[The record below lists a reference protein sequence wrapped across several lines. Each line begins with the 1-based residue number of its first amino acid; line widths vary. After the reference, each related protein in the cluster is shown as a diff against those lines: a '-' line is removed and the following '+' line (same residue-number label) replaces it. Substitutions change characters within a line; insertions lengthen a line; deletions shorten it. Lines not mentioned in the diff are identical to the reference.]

1 LTDASPDVLLPAALP
16 FASGL
21 PAQAGYSAGRL
32 LGLGLAVSALLVAAS
47 VAATRARFA
56 LRGLAR
62 AWRTA
67 HRRRNLTPQK
77 IVGYEGPAR
86 PEETPG
92 VISRRIVECS
102 EQIQRVLA
110 AKPTEVEVAMCAIGY
125 ATCVGDLLALSQL
138 VRDRYPT
145 CGPIRQI
152 RMRVVLS
159 RAADSLARTRKAL
172 PACMRSG
179 PLGAD
184 TQEGA
189 P

>member
-1 LTDASPDVLLPAALP
+1 LTGTSLGVLFPATPP

-21 PAQAGYSAGRL
+21 PAQAGFPDGRM
-32 LGLGLAVSALLVAAS
+32 LGLGFAVAALLVIASLAA
-47 VAATRARFA
+47 ARARSS
-56 LRGLAR
+56 LRDLVR

-86 PEETPG
+86 PEETPDL
-92 VISRRIVECS
+92 ISRRIVERS
-102 EQIQRVLA
+102 EQIRRALA
-110 AKPTEVEVAMCAIGY
+110 AKPSEVEVTMCAIGY
-125 ATCVGDLLALSQL
+125 SACVHDLLALSRL
-138 VRDRYPT
+138 VKVRSST
-145 CGPIRQI
+145 CGPIRQL
-152 RMRVVLS
+152 RMRVALG

-172 PACMRSG
+172 PACARSEA
-179 PLGAD
+179 LGAD

>member
-1 LTDASPDVLLPAALP
+1 MTGASLGVLFPAALP

-21 PAQAGYSAGRL
+21 PAQAGSPDGRL
-32 LGLGLAVSALLVAAS
+32 LCLGFAVAALLAIAS

-56 LRGLAR
+56 LRGLVR

-67 HRRRNLTPQK
+67 HLRRNLTPQK

-92 VISRRIVECS
+92 LISRRIVERS
-102 EQIQRVLA
+102 EQIQTALA
-110 AKPTEVEVAMCAIGY
+110 AKPSEVEVAMCAIGY
-125 ATCVGDLLALSQL
+125 YTCVHDLFALSRL
-138 VRDRYPT
+138 VKDRSPR
-145 CGPIRQI
+145 CGPIRQL
-152 RMRVVLS
+152 RMRVALS
-159 RAADSLARTRKAL
+159 RAADSLAHIRKAL

-179 PLGAD
+179 HLGAD

>member
-1 LTDASPDVLLPAALP
+1 MTGASLDVLLPAALP

-21 PAQAGYSAGRL
+21 PAPAGSPDDRL

-47 VAATRARFA
+47 VAATRALFA

-86 PEETPG
+86 PEETPDL
-92 VISRRIVECS
+92 ISRRIVERS
-102 EQIQRVLA
+102 EQIQRALA
-110 AKPTEVEVAMCAIGY
+110 AKPSEVEVAMCAIGY
-125 ATCVGDLLALSQL
+125 STCVGDLLVLSQL

-145 CGPIRQI
+145 CGPIRQL
-152 RMRVVLS
+152 RMRVAL
-159 RAADSLARTRKAL
+159 RHAAGSLVRTRKGL
-172 PACMRSG
+172 PACARSG

-184 TQEGA
+184 TQENT